1 MKHFNHRSSGS
12 IREMFLSIGDV
23 ITQDVVEEINMADS
37 FGLMIDEVTDI
48 SLTEQLVCFIQ
59 YVDKSGCPKI
69 QFLFTADLLKDSDSA
84 DAATI
89 VKVVKDKLDQFGIDI
104 SKLRSIG
111 TDGASVMTGKR
122 NGVPALLRK
131 ENPGLINIHCICH
144 KLALACADTK
154 AELKDIDQAQLTLQ
168 QLWKFFQNSPKR
180 TAVYLKVQ
188 EGTRN
193 LNLNEG
199 SRKVVAKKLKK
210 ACTTRWLSFDLSV
223 RALFEDF
230 AAVLQTLSQLSE
242 KETAAYGL
250 LKRMNTVRFLE
261 TLYILKSILPV
272 LSKLSKI
279 FQTGNIDFSQIH
291 NRQN

>member
-1 MKHFNHRSSGS
+1 
-12 IREMFLSIGDV
+12 MFLSIGDV